1 MRPVAVAILTTEIIM
16 NVTVTFAYDFDE
28 LLDLLNFDLLE
39 YVDVDVEDE
48 DDDGIE
54 YDEDGI
60 AWYYDEELDATFY
73 FDEDLEDWAEVDED
87 GVAWCVDEETGI
99 TYYFD
104 AEADD
109 WVEYEDS
116 EEDESENDASAW

>member
-1 MRPVAVAILTTEIIM
+1 MILQPVAVAILTTEIIM
-16 NVTVTFAYDFDE
+16 NVTFTVVCDFDQ
-28 LLDLLNFDLLE
+28 LLDLMNFGL
-39 YVDVDVEDE
+39 VDVEVVEHDE
-48 DDDGIE
+48 DGIE

-109 WVEYEDS
+109 WVEYDES

>member
-1 MRPVAVAILTTEIIM
+1 MILQPVGVAILTTEIIM

-28 LLDLLNFDLLE
+28 LFDLLNFGL
-39 YVDVDVEDE
+39 VDAEVVEDDE
-48 DDDGIE
+48 GIE
-54 YDEDGI
+54 YDEDGT
-60 AWYYDEELDATFY
+60 AWYYDEELDALFY

-99 TYYFD
+99 AYYFD

-109 WVEYEDS
+109 WVEYDES

>member
-1 MRPVAVAILTTEIIM
+1 MQPVAVAILTTEIIM
-16 NVTVTFAYDFDE
+16 NVTFTVVCDFDQ
-28 LLDLLNFDLLE
+28 LFDLLNFDLVE
-39 YVDVDVEDE
+39 CVEVEDDE
-48 DDDGIE
+48 DGIE

-99 TYYFD
+99 AYYFD

-109 WVEYEDS
+109 WVEYDES

>member
-1 MRPVAVAILTTEIIM
+1 MILRPVGVAILTTEIIM

-87 GVAWCVDEETGI
+87 GVVWCVDESGI
-99 TYYFD
+99 AYWFD
-104 AEADD
+104 DESDD
-109 WVEYEDS
+109 WVEY
-116 EEDESENDASAW
+116 DESEDEEDDASAW

>member
-1 MRPVAVAILTTEIIM
+1 MQPVGVAILTTEIIM
-16 NVTVTFAYDFDE
+16 NVTFTVVCDFDQ
-28 LLDLLNFDLLE
+28 LFDFLNFE
-39 YVDVDVEDE
+39 PVECVEVE

-87 GVAWCVDEETGI
+87 GVAWCVDDESGI
-99 TYYFD
+99 VYWFD
-104 AEADD
+104 DESDD
-109 WVEYEDS
+109 WVEYDES
-116 EEDESENDASAW
+116 EEDDEEDDAAAW